1 MAGLV
6 RRESL
11 GRKVLPSRTGL
22 QNPED
27 AAEHRAGVFP
37 RTPFA
42 ILADRLFRDQRLD
55 ERPLDVGDFH
65 AQNRTQ
71 FGGEV

>member
-6 RRESL
+6 WREPL
-11 GRKVLPSRTGL
+11 GWKVLPSRTGL
-22 QNPED
+22 QDPEN
-27 AAEHRAGVFP
+27 AAEHGSGVFP
-37 RTPFA
+37 WTPFA

-55 ERPLDVGDFH
+55 ERPLDVGEFH
-65 AQNRTQ
+65 AQNKTQ